1 MLDHILKCVYK
12 DKTDPRLHTF
22 LRLHPEV
29 EKAGSQREEEKR
41 RHILIHGLFER
52 LTLVVS
58 TFTVTQYYCVNI
70 KQESW
75 LAITPAPK
83 KITF

>member
-12 DKTDPRLHTF
+12 VKTDPRLHTL

-29 EKAGSQREEEKR
+29 EKAGSQREEEKH
-41 RHILIHGLFER
+41 RHILIHCLFER

-58 TFTVTQYYCVNI
+58 KVSVTQYCCVNI

-75 LAITPAPK
+75 FAITPAPK